1 MEFNHFL
8 SSYLPDLAY
17 GGKRLLDDMVEQAKL
32 ADRLGYRGV
41 SIPEHHLINILLTP
55 SPLQMA
61 VKVAAETE
69 HLELMTSVVVLPL
82 HDMRMLAGEI
92 AQADIL
98 CDGRLIL
105 GVGRGAFAYETGR
118 MGVPIETTRAKFE
131 ESLEVLTALL
141 TREEVSWDGEFYKFE
156 ALTTMPR
163 PMTLPM
169 PPLMIAVM
177 VPEGIYACAKRGFH
191 IQTTPLQGS
200 HDKLLAQVNAF
211 KRAKADL
218 GDAGNHLRLSLSRV
232 IYAARDEN
240 DAKEKIALAHS
251 YYSRFDNVFSGPGIV
266 EHGAIA
272 PLPREQSMEELA
284 DNLIICPPAQMVDQ
298 LAAYAEA
305 GIDDVIVSSNLGQS
319 QSESLEAMQRLAE
332 EVMPYFTQTAPSEF
346 SQCTGATR

>member
-8 SSYLPDLAY
+8 SSYLPDPAY
-17 GGKRLLDDMVEQAKL
+17 GGKRLLDDMVEQARL

-41 SIPEHHLINILLTP
+41 TIPEHHLINILLIP

-69 HLELMTSVVVLPL
+69 NLELMTSVVVLPI
-82 HDMRMLAGEI
+82 HDMRVLAGEV

-105 GVGRGAFAYETGR
+105 GVGRGAFAYEMGR
-118 MGVPIETTRAKFE
+118 MGVPIETSRAKFE

-156 ALTTMPR
+156 PLTTMPR
-163 PMTLPM
+163 PMTQPM

-200 HDKLLAQVNAF
+200 HEKLLQQVGAF
-211 KRAKADL
+211 KRAKDEL
-218 GDAGNHLRLSLSRV
+218 GTKGDHLRLSLSRV
-232 IYAARDEN
+232 MYAARDEA
-240 DAKEKIALAHS
+240 DAREKIGLANE

-266 EHGAIA
+266 ENGAIA
-272 PLPREQSMEELA
+272 ALPREQTIEELA
-284 DNLIICPPAQMVDQ
+284 ENLIICPPAEMVDQ
-298 LAAYAEA
+298 LAAYAQA
-305 GIDDVIVSSNLGQS
+305 GIDEVIVSSNIGQS
-319 QSESLEAMQRLAE
+319 QEESLEAMQRLAE
-332 EVMPYFTQTAPSEF
+332 EVMPHFTRPSR
-346 SQCTGATR
+346 ATEVA

>member
-8 SSYLPDLAY
+8 SSYLPDCSY

-41 SIPEHHLINILLTP
+41 TIPEHHLINILLIP

-82 HDMRMLAGEI
+82 HDMRILAGEI

-105 GVGRGAFAYETGR
+105 GVGRGAFAYEMGR
-118 MGVPIETTRAKFE
+118 LGVPIETSRAKFE
-131 ESLEVLTALL
+131 ESLEVLIALL

-156 ALTTMPR
+156 PLTTMPR
-163 PMTLPM
+163 PMSQPM
-169 PPLMIAVM
+169 PPLMIAVL
-177 VPEGIYACAKRGFH
+177 VPEGIYACVKRGFH

-200 HDKLLAQVNAF
+200 HAKLLEQANAF
-211 KRAKADL
+211 SRAKTEL
-218 GDAGNHLRLSLSRV
+218 GDAGKHLRLSLSRV
-232 IYAARDEN
+232 MYAARDEA
-240 DAKEKIALAHS
+240 DAKEKIALAHD
-251 YYSRFDNVFSGPGIV
+251 YYSRFDNVSTGPGIV
-266 EHGAIA
+266 EHGAIV
-272 PLPREQSMEELA
+272 PLPRKQTMEELA

-305 GIDDVIVSSNLGQS
+305 GIDDVIVSSNIGQS

-332 EVMPYFTQTAPSEF
+332 EVMPHFVRRLKPGLSRVPGVT
-346 SQCTGATR
+346 

>member
-8 SSYLPDLAY
+8 SSYLPDPAY
-17 GGKRLLDDMVEQAKL
+17 GGKRLLDDMVAQAKL
-32 ADRLGYRGV
+32 ADRLGYRGIT
-41 SIPEHHLINILLTP
+41 IPEHHLINILLTP

-69 HLELMTSVVVLPL
+69 HIELMTSVVVLPL
-82 HDMRMLAGEI
+82 HDMRILAGEI

-105 GVGRGAFAYETGR
+105 GVGRGAFAYEMGR

-177 VPEGIYACAKRGFH
+177 VPAGIYACAKRGFH
-191 IQTTPLQGS
+191 IQTTPLQGT
-200 HDKLLAQVNAF
+200 HDKLLEQTHAF
-211 KRAKADL
+211 KRAKEEL
-218 GDAGNHLRLSLSRV
+218 GDKGSHLRLSLSRV
-232 IYAARDEN
+232 IYAARDAS
-240 DAKEKIALAHS
+240 DAREKLALAHG

-272 PLPREQSMEELA
+272 PLPRAQSMEELA
-284 DNLIICPPAQMVDQ
+284 DNLIICPPAQMIEQ
-298 LAAYAEA
+298 LAAYEEA

-332 EVMPYFTQTAPSEF
+332 EVMPHFTGTSPSAL
-346 SQCTGATR
+346 SRAGGAAR